1 MPQHLLAIDFG
12 TTNSAIA
19 RFDPATG
26 QGNTVEL
33 PSLSHPTS
41 SGDFLIPTL
50 LYVQDG
56 HGEVT
61 IGHAVRAQGLDSAP
75 GNRLF
80 VNFKRAMSAESP
92 FDARLIDGVPWTHKD
107 AGQQF
112 LKNLLAALPFSAAD
126 IETLVITVPVAAF
139 ESYTIWLRGLPT
151 LPADRLKIVDEST
164 AAALG
169 YAVTEPGA
177 LVLVIDFGGGTLDL
191 SLVRLPDPRAPTGK
205 ILFTSETHH
214 STKATVIA
222 KAGAAL
228 GGSDIDQWLLAEVLR
243 RADMDRTTLG
253 TGYAALLAA
262 CEQAKIALSTRD
274 TAPIIFQPEHGTP
287 TTLPFTRAE
296 LETLMTAHGFFTAL
310 RQALEKVMG
319 LAHQKGVYR
328 EDIHHVLLV
337 GGTALIPSVQQ
348 TLDAYFRAIT
358 ARRHRIYEMPE
369 WPSLTW
375 SVDNTTIRVDKPFT
389 AVVEGALKVATGF
402 ELDDRL
408 GHGYALRVWDGQAH
422 RWDELI
428 PIGASYPTEKPVTV
442 PLGAARPGQ
451 TQIALLLGQI
461 NGDTVDAQTGENVRQ
476 IVPLTPAEP
485 LTFPLTPAGER
496 GSARLLATFRVD
508 AARHLRLTV
517 TDAKTNA
524 TLLQDALI
532 VSPFASP
539 KQGAEAP
546 PTNPFVVGASAP
558 DNAPMLVAAPK
569 SGGGFLK
576 GLAKKM
582 FGFLP
587 QSALSANT
595 LGEALLSEDA
605 LVRFEAAKT
614 LTERGD
620 RESRLM
626 IEEVLARGTPP
637 QRASVVWHLG
647 RTTWFTA
654 EPLLRR
660 ALDDADPRVR
670 EAAVFALC
678 KMRQP
683 EAYKL
688 VMEILEKGNDPAR
701 MSAVWGL
708 STHPDASAV
717 PVLELALQAENPE
730 IRVQVLE
737 VLGATAAPEA
747 LPAVRRAVDDPDL
760 DVKYAATLSWVELAD
775 ESCFE
780 DLAQVLLTTSG
791 QARRMILR
799 GFFHATNYLGMN
811 VAGSASLETLLA
823 ALEAALTD
831 ELPETRS
838 NASLPLAWVRHPRAE
853 QMLIEAFHRERDSD
867 VRAHMLS
874 NAVHLMSP
882 VGARLMAEALAG
894 EDVLVRQTAEY
905 LRKTFKNG

>member
-1 MPQHLLAIDFG
+1 MSHLLAIDFG
-12 TTNSAIA
+12 TTNSAVA

-26 QGNTVEL
+26 QGKTVEL
-33 PSLSHPTS
+33 PTLSHPTS
-41 SGDFLIPTL
+41 AGDFLIPTL

-61 IGHAVRAQGLDSAP
+61 IGHAVRTQGLDLAP

-80 VNFKRAMSAESP
+80 ANFKRAMSTESP
-92 FDARLIDGVPWTHKD
+92 FDSRLIDGVPWTHKD

-112 LKNLLAALPFSAAD
+112 LKTLLAALPFPTSD

-139 ESYTIWLRGLPT
+139 DSYTAWLRNLPT

-191 SLVRLPDPRAPTGK
+191 SLVRLPDPRVPAGK
-205 ILFTSETHH
+205 ILFTSESQH

-243 RADMDRTTLG
+243 RAEIDRTALG

-274 TAPIIFQPEHGTP
+274 TAPISFQPEHGTP
-287 TTLPFTRAE
+287 LTLPFTRAE
-296 LETLMTAHGFFTAL
+296 LEALMTAQGFFTAL

-358 ARRHRIYEMPE
+358 ARQRRIYEMPE

-402 ELDDRL
+402 ELEDRL
-408 GHGYALRVWDGQAH
+408 GHGYALRVWDGQAY

-428 PIGASYPTEKPVTV
+428 AMGAPYPTEKPISLH
-442 PLGAARPGQ
+442 LGAARPGQ
-451 TQIALLLGQI
+451 TQIELLLGQI
-461 NGDTVDAQTGENVRQ
+461 NADTVDAQTGENVRQ

-485 LTFPLTPAGER
+485 LLFPLTPAADP
-496 GSARLLATFRVD
+496 ARLIATFRVD

-524 TLLQDALI
+524 SLLQDVI
-532 VSPFASP
+532 VVSPYTSLQ
-539 KQGAEAP
+539 KGAEAP
-546 PTNPFVVGASAP
+546 TTYPFLVGASAP
-558 DNAPMLVAAPK
+558 DNAPRLVAAPK
-569 SGGGFLK
+569 AGGGFFK

-587 QSALSANT
+587 QSALSATT
-595 LGEALLSEDA
+595 LGEALLSDDA

-620 RESRLM
+620 RESRMM

-660 ALDDADPRVR
+660 ALDDDDPRVR

-688 VMEILEKGNDPAR
+688 VREILETGNDPAR

-717 PVLELALQAENPE
+717 PVLELALRAENPE
-730 IRVQVLE
+730 IRVQALE

-747 LPAVRRAVDDPDL
+747 LPAVRHAVDDPDL
-760 DVKYAATLSWVELAD
+760 EVKYAATLSWVELA
-775 ESCFE
+775 EEGCFE

-791 QARRMILR
+791 QARRAVLR
-799 GFFHATNYLGMN
+799 GFFHATNYLGLN
-811 VAGSASLETLLA
+811 VAQSPHLEALLA
-823 ALEAALTD
+823 ALQVALTD
-831 ELPETRS
+831 ELPETRRDV
-838 NASLPLAWVRHPRAE
+838 SLPLAWVRHPRAE
-853 QMLIEAFHRERDSD
+853 AMLIEAFHRERESD
-867 VRAHMLS
+867 VRAHFLS

-882 VGARLMAEALAG
+882 VGAVLMAEALDG
-894 EDVLVRQTAEY
+894 EDVLVRQTAAY
-905 LRKTFKNG
+905 LKGNFGRG

>member
-1 MPQHLLAIDFG
+1 MPPHLLAIDFG
-12 TTNSAIA
+12 TTNSAVA

-41 SGDFLIPTL
+41 SGEFLIPTL

-80 VNFKRAMSAESP
+80 VNFKRAMSTESP

-112 LKNLLAALPFSAAD
+112 LKTLLAALPFSAAD

-139 ESYTIWLRGLPT
+139 ESYTTWLRGLPT

-205 ILFTSETHH
+205 ILFTSESHH

-243 RADMDRTTLG
+243 RAEIDRTTLG
-253 TGYAALLAA
+253 TGYAALLSA

-274 TAPIIFQPEHGTP
+274 TAPITFQPEHTSP
-287 TTLPFTRAE
+287 LTLSFTRPE

-375 SVDNTTIRVDKPFT
+375 NVDNTTIRVDKPFT

-408 GHGYALRVWDGQAH
+408 GHGYAFRVWDGQAY

-428 PIGASYPTEKPVTV
+428 PMGASYPTEKPVTV
-442 PLGAARPGQ
+442 PLGVARPDQ

-485 LTFPLTPAGER
+485 LTFPVTPAGDPGR
-496 GSARLLATFRVD
+496 AHFIATFRVD

-517 TDAKTNA
+517 TDAHTNA
-524 TLLQDALI
+524 TLLQDAI
-532 VSPFASP
+532 VA
-539 KQGAEAP
+539 
-546 PTNPFVVGASAP
+546 NPFGAPRP
-558 DNAPMLVAAPK
+558 DAFPAETDAPMLVAAPK
-569 SGGGFLK
+569 TGGGFFK

-595 LGEALLSEDA
+595 LGEALLSDDA

-620 RESRLM
+620 RESRMM

-670 EAAVFALC
+670 EAGVFALC

-717 PVLELALQAENPE
+717 PVLELALKAENPE

-760 DVKYAATLSWVELAD
+760 EVKYAATLSWVELAD

-791 QARRMILR
+791 QARRMIVR

-823 ALEAALTD
+823 ALETALTD

-838 NASLPLAWVRHPRAE
+838 NASLPLAWLRHPRAE
-853 QMLIEAFHRERDSD
+853 QILIEAFHRERDSD
-867 VRAHMLS
+867 VRAHLLS

-882 VGARLMAEALAG
+882 VGARLMADALAG